1 MVKPL
6 YKELGI
12 MLKEIRTDRKITQQ
26 DVADKLGIA
35 RQNVGYWEKGIR
47 TLDID
52 TFFVICDIYNVDPI
66 NVLVDLRKSVGQK
79 QKNKTI

>member
-1 MVKPL
+1 
-6 YKELGI
+6 

-52 TFFVICDIYNVDPI
+52 TFFVICDIYNIDPI
-66 NVLVDLRKSVGQK
+66 NVLVDLRKSVCQK
-79 QKNKTI
+79 